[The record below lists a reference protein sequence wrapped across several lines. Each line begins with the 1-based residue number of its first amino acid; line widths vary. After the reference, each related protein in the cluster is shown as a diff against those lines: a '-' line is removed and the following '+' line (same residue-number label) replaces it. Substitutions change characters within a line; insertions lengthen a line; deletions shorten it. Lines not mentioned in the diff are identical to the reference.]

1 MALLDHQTDYLYN
14 DDYRAYLIK
23 QNEPPI
29 VHESEGR
36 HLKRLAAR
44 GRVVIATVTGWG
56 KALYVAIRN
65 AKYRR
70 LQRELM
76 WHGIP
81 YSYLLEND
89 EETKPSDATNDRPGK
104 LP

>member
-1 MALLDHQTDYLYN
+1 MALLDHRQDFLYN

-29 VHESEGR
+29 VHETEGR

-44 GRVVIATVTGWG
+44 GGAAFATIAGWG
-56 KALYVAIRN
+56 RVLYTAIRN

-81 YSYLLEND
+81 YSHLLEDD
-89 EETKPSDATNDRPGK
+89 EETKSPDVVIGSPRKRP
-104 LP
+104 